1 MSDQSLFSKHLR
13 IITEDPSQLNEAER
27 KEWNKIENLELPP
40 LRLPSRHEPQSA
52 WAKLKEQ
59 WYFGLSALTIASLAL
74 VLVLPRQTE
83 DTLTAKGSTQIS
95 VYWQRNETVSPLVE
109 TSELIDGDKIGV
121 KIITDQDSVAYW
133 TIADRDF
140 KVLDDV
146 KEIESGKLDVKA
158 GVSTSFD
165 SSFQLTAPNQ
175 GEHLIVIVCPNPK
188 MQSEG
193 RQLVLDRE
201 FLTGVVHGKNRKA
214 EDCVYAGFRLRQ
226 AP

>member
-1 MSDQSLFSKHLR
+1 
-13 IITEDPSQLNEAER
+13 
-27 KEWNKIENLELPP
+27 
-40 LRLPSRHEPQSA
+40 
-52 WAKLKEQ
+52 
-59 WYFGLSALTIASLAL
+59 
-74 VLVLPRQTE
+74 VLPRQTE

-121 KIITDQDSVAYW
+121 KIIADQDSVAYW
-133 TIADRDF
+133 TIADKDF

-201 FLTGVVHGKNRKA
+201 FLTGVVHGKNKKA